1 MWVAQKH
8 RVCHVDHRLVF
19 IWSKH
24 EVNDFHSQLVFDYLM
39 RMQLFALTFRSS
51 LQVVKNKSFCLI
63 RALHALL
70 IFLPLQG
77 RGNRSE
83 ARLHL
88 LAWIFDAM
96 SQKRDLTQSFLWGSF
111 TRSKCTDQCDNHSLA
126 SLFLFLSNYLLQC
139 AISTPIRDIT
149 QILELKHFVLSFLF
163 QGCPN
168 FSSTDFLEMQQPAP
182 FPDLR

>member
-1 MWVAQKH
+1 VWVAQKH

-51 LQVVKNKSFCLI
+51 LQVVKKEI
-63 RALHALL
+63 VLL
-70 IFLPLQG
+70 DTCIACSANFLPLQG

-96 SQKRDLTQSFLWGSF
+96 SQKRDLNPSFLWGSF
-111 TRSKCTDQCDNHSLA
+111 TRSKCTDQCDNHSL
-126 SLFLFLSNYLLQC
+126 SLS
-139 AISTPIRDIT
+139 
-149 QILELKHFVLSFLF
+149 LSFSL
-163 QGCPN
+163 
-168 FSSTDFLEMQQPAP
+168 
-182 FPDLR
+182 